1 MPDIK
6 RIIEVIISAT
16 NRSGPGVAAA
26 SADLEKYGSRLTTVG
41 TIAVTTGAAVAG
53 AMAAIVVST
62 ANAEDRIR
70 DLAIQS
76 NSTAETMSTL
86 KYVAEQNGTTI
97 DAVAQSMKFLARNA
111 ADAAGGNKEMAQSF
125 ADVGVNVRNADGSLK
140 SSEQLLFD
148 VADGLKGTSNATE
161 ATRLSLALLGRGSIE
176 LTEFLKLGS
185 AGLRDGQAEARKF
198 GAEISTKAAA
208 GADKFNDSLNTL
220 KFGVEGLARGIGD
233 QLIPTLA
240 PMIIHMAEAAAKTG
254 AWAREHPGLAKG
266 IAIVATALIGG
277 GGLVVA
283 LGTLATNFATIA
295 PLAATAWAA
304 ITGPVGLMLGITAA
318 VAALVLKLSD
328 LIGKAQEAK
337 SEMNRGGGVSQPT
350 GVFIGSPGSKS
361 GGKEPG
367 FTENPFFHGATPPA
381 AAPGGGGGGGGGTP
395 LSDEA
400 RKLQQ
405 EIDLYGRLGRA
416 RRDAAQADA
425 EFSDLSRL
433 ASDAGSLGG
442 SPGFGGDAASAAGSS
457 ASTALSFAKQ
467 LGQQAAESLASIP
480 SLASTAVGGLM
491 TLGDVAGQFVADGF
505 KISADAAAQWAK
517 SLIASI
523 VSIIAKAAI
532 LAGIL
537 GIIGLGGGASFGTLF
552 KKGLGI
558 PGLASGGIVRGG
570 VSGQDS
576 VLAALMPGE
585 MVLPAPLSANLERA
599 LTGSSSS
606 RPPVVNQVTMPV
618 QYYFGRETDARE
630 AAVKIQRQLDEL
642 QRGTRL

>member
-1 MPDIK
+1 MADIK

-16 NRSGPGVAAA
+16 NKSGPGVSAA

-41 TIAVTTGAAVAG
+41 TIAVTTGAALAG
-53 AMAAIVVST
+53 AMAAIVTST
-62 ANAEDRIR
+62 ANAEDRIW

-125 ADVGVNVRNADGSLK
+125 KDVGVNVRNANGSLK
-140 SSEQLLFD
+140 SSEQLLFE
-148 VADGLKGTSNATE
+148 VADGLKGTTSATQ

-185 AGLRDGQAEARKF
+185 AGLREGQAEARKF

-208 GADKFNDSLNTL
+208 GADNFNDSLGQL
-220 KFGVEGLARGIGD
+220 KTSTDGLKRSIGD
-233 QLIPTLA
+233 QLIPTLV
-240 PMIIHMAEAAAKTG
+240 PMIKGIAEAAAQAG
-254 AWAREHPGLAKG
+254 VWARENPGLAQT
-266 IAIVATALIGG
+266 IVGVTAVLIGG
-277 GGLVVA
+277 GGLV
-283 LGTLATNFATIA
+283 LGIGLLTTA
-295 PLAATAWAA
+295 AATAAPALAAFWAA
-304 ITGPVGLMLGITAA
+304 ALGPAGLIAAAIVAVGLLIERILRANKETI
-318 VAALVLKLSD
+318 ALANLTS
-328 LIGKAQEAK
+328 GF
-337 SEMNRGGGVSQPT
+337 SGGGA
-350 GVFIGSPGSKS
+350 GGSS
-361 GGKEPG
+361 
-367 FTENPFFHGATPPA
+367 
-381 AAPGGGGGGGGGTP
+381 GGGGGSGAGGDDGSERSGPRDWSISNARAIDIQGHGARGNRDGNRAGPGGG
-395 LSDEA
+395 
-400 RKLQQ
+400 
-405 EIDLYGRLGRA
+405 
-416 RRDAAQADA
+416 
-425 EFSDLSRL
+425 
-433 ASDAGSLGG
+433 
-442 SPGFGGDAASAAGSS
+442 PGFSPADTGVTDPGLTFSL
-457 ASTALSFAKQ
+457 TLMEQ
-467 LGQQAAESLASIP
+467 MGQRAAESLASIP

-537 GIIGLGGGASFGTLF
+537 GILGLGGGASFGTLF
-552 KKGLGI
+552 KSGLGI
-558 PGLASGGIVRGG
+558 GVPGHAAGGIIGG
-570 VSGQDS
+570 GTPGRDS
-576 VLAALMPGE
+576 VLGAFMPGE
-585 MVLPAPLSANLERA
+585 MVIPADFAPGLQRLISGEGGGNRA
-599 LTGSSSS
+599 
-606 RPPVVNQVTMPV
+606 PIVNQITMPV

>member
-26 SADLEKYGSRLTTVG
+26 SADLKSYGATLTSVGSIAVGVG
-41 TIAVTTGAAVAG
+41 TAIAG
-53 AMAAIVVST
+53 AMALIVTST

-111 ADAAGGNKEMAQSF
+111 ADAAGGNKDMAKSF
-125 ADVGVNVRNADGSLK
+125 ADVGVTVRNANGSLK
-140 SSEQLLFD
+140 SSEQLLFE
-148 VADGLKGTSNATE
+148 VSDGLKNTRDATA

-185 AGLRDGQAEARKF
+185 AGLREGQAEARKF

-208 GADKFNDSLNTL
+208 GADNFNDSLNTL
-220 KFGVEGLARGIGD
+220 KTSIDGLKRSLGD
-233 QLIPTLA
+233 ELIPTIV
-240 PMIIHMAEAAAKTG
+240 PMIKGMAEAAAQAG
-254 AWAREHPGLAKG
+254 AWARENPGLAQTLVG
-266 IAIVATALIGG
+266 VASVLIGS

-283 LGTLATNFATIA
+283 IGTLTTASVAAA
-295 PLAATAWAA
+295 PVLAAFWAA
-304 ITGPVGLMLGITAA
+304 ALGPVGLVAAAAIGVGVLASNIDNLWKKAKSRTLGSTGPLPYMTAGLNAAYAHDNRDLTPFPPFRPGFDPNAPAGERDWSISNAQAINAQGRGARGNRDGNRPGPGGA
-318 VAALVLKLSD
+318 VA
-328 LIGKAQEAK
+328 
-337 SEMNRGGGVSQPT
+337 
-350 GVFIGSPGSKS
+350 
-361 GGKEPG
+361 G
-367 FTENPFFHGATPPA
+367 F
-381 AAPGGGGGGGGGTP
+381 
-395 LSDEA
+395 
-400 RKLQQ
+400 
-405 EIDLYGRLGRA
+405 
-416 RRDAAQADA
+416 
-425 EFSDLSRL
+425 
-433 ASDAGSLGG
+433 
-442 SPGFGGDAASAAGSS
+442 
-457 ASTALSFAKQ
+457 
-467 LGQQAAESLASIP
+467 QAAEADVVDPGLQFSLSLVEQMAQSAGDMLSNIP

-505 KISADAAAQWAK
+505 KISAEAAAQWAK
-517 SLIASI
+517 SMIASI

-552 KKGLGI
+552 KSGLGFGI
-558 PGLASGGIVRGG
+558 PGHAAGGIIGG
-570 VSGQDS
+570 GTPGRDS
-576 VLAALMPGE
+576 VLGAFMPGE
-585 MVLPAPLSANLERA
+585 MVIPADFAPGLQRLISGGGGP
-599 LTGSSSS
+599 TQ
-606 RPPVVNQVTMPV
+606 VNQVTMPV
-618 QYYFGRETDARE
+618 QYYFGRDSDARE